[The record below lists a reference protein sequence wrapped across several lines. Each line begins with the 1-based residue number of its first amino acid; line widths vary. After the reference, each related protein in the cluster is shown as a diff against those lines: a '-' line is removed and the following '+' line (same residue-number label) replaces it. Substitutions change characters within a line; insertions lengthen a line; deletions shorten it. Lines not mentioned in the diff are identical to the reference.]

1 LGFHVKFRRVHCTLE
16 LKRLKWKSVKL
27 HVTCVSI
34 FFQISFG
41 NGEIMK
47 YHKTNGKNLI
57 VLWDRLEFHGRDL
70 KLNKPMGIK
79 FKTDVGGQFLFDF
92 LMNIIIVA
100 RC

>member
-1 LGFHVKFRRVHCTLE
+1 
-16 LKRLKWKSVKL
+16 
-27 HVTCVSI
+27 
-34 FFQISFG
+34 
-41 NGEIMK
+41 MK

-70 KLNKPMGIK
+70 KFNKPMGIK